1 MKIELDLSN
10 YATKVDLKISADVDT
25 PKFAKTVDLASLIPE
40 VDNLDIDELEK
51 VISGLNSLKS
61 KEDKLDVDKK
71 SVSVYLSWFK

>member
-25 PKFAKTVDLASLIPE
+25 PKFAKTVDLAGLIPE

-71 SVSVYLSWFK
+71 PVSVYLS